1 MFKFI
6 KIILFVLNISNFKCA
21 KSFTK
26 PYIFN
31 ANNLHF
37 RSNTNIMAL
46 KRYNNS
52 ISKDNLKLQ
61 KYHDTTNYLNTLNIK
76 KNNITLIDN
85 NISSGKKYTD
95 QYLNELNHKYKLKIE
110 NNKISNRNI
119 IHKIN
124 IDDLIMFNNFIDA
137 IYYNSLNIKTDNI
150 IIEFKN
156 NTRKV
161 FYYDNINLNITKIID
176 INQNIDLI
184 NINDYPYYI
193 LNTPFAILICEQK

>member
-6 KIILFVLNISNFKCA
+6 KIILFVLNISNLKCA

-31 ANNLHF
+31 VNNLHF

-193 LNTPFAILICEQK
+193 INTPFAILICEQK

>member
-137 IYYNSLNIKTDNI
+137 IYYNSLNIETDNI

>member
-6 KIILFVLNISNFKCA
+6 KIILFVLNISNLKRA

-26 PYIFN
+26 PYLFN
-31 ANNLHF
+31 VNNLHF

-52 ISKDNLKLQ
+52 ISKDNLKFQ

-137 IYYNSLNIKTDNI
+137 IYYNSLNIETDNI

>member
-137 IYYNSLNIKTDNI
+137 IYYNSLNIETDNI

-176 INQNIDLI
+176 INKNIDLI

>member
-137 IYYNSLNIKTDNI
+137 IYYNSLNIETDNI

-161 FYYDNINLNITKIID
+161 FYYDNINLNIKKIID